1 MSARVPLAPNT
12 IEALVRWYPRD
23 LLESSSLVRD
33 SLFGRLFGRLGQA
46 AVTIN
51 GTVHLTP
58 RFGDLESDDGTI
70 LIAHELY
77 HVVQQQEMGW
87 LPFLLRYVVAWRP
100 SQRTDGRAHP
110 LEAPA
115 YARAAE
121 VHEALSRGG

>member
-1 MSARVPLAPNT
+1 MSARVPLAPDT
-12 IEALVRWYPRD
+12 IEALARWYPRD
-23 LLESSSLVRD
+23 LLESSPIVQGSMI
-33 SLFGRLFGRLGQA
+33 GRLFGRWGQA

-58 RFGDLESDDGTI
+58 RSGDLESRDGMV

-87 LPFLLRYVVAWRP
+87 LPFLLRYVASWRP
-100 SQRTDGRAHP
+100 SQRADGHTHP

-115 YARAAE
+115 YARADE
-121 VHEALSRGG
+121 VREALSRRG